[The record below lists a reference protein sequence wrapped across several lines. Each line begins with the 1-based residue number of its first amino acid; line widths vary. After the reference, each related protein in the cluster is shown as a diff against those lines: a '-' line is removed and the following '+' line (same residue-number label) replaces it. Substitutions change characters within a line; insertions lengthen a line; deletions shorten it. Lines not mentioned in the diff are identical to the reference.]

1 MGFSNGIKIKKP
13 AYTKDTNLY
22 KIENIPTVFIPVGD
36 KYTVTVTKGDHVLVG
51 QLLGIA
57 LGHQIPLHCSVS
69 GTVVGIVTIDGQEYI
84 EIENDEKYELCS
96 DIAPCDKRLSQ
107 MDAEE
112 MIDRI
117 RLCGISDWKKLN
129 SAKGKAKR
137 FAVNCLD
144 ADPYSSDKKCAIA
157 YYPKEIIGGAKIIL
171 KILGLRLCEFVIEKN
186 STDAINTLIDCIGE
200 SNFFDII
207 ETKGKYP
214 LGEEQRIISIL
225 PDARDIEDDELLVLD
240 VHTVAAVY
248 KAFSQGMPYVRRMI
262 SIGGSATYED
272 GCYDLP
278 LGTPLKYIAVQ
289 CAEAA
294 DEKPVPYTTIR
305 SGAMRGTVADLSHA
319 LVDDKTHALIF
330 ERTKDVTVRVGSCIG
345 CGRCDKACPDKLLP
359 SVFVAKHENDFST
372 ALRTSGMEYC
382 SDCGA
387 CTYVCPANIPITEV
401 AQGNTDI
408 LTPDKKHKKKETVK
422 APFISH
428 SEKVRTINID
438 LILALGALLGWAV
451 CRFGMSALILCG
463 ISVATACLTELLFN
477 LLTKTSPLGVLD
489 LNGVVCGIMCALTLS
504 PNVPLYVAAITAFFA
519 IIFMK
524 GAFGGHGKNLLHS
537 AFGARVLAS
546 LFFHDAFVY
555 DAERKYTLFDHL
567 LGNTEGALGEVSV
580 IILAV
585 AGIYLIARR
594 VISAITPAAII
605 STFAVITFL
614 TAPEGN
620 AVDTVKIMTIGT
632 AILFVSVFCGAEYS
646 TVPKTAFGKVAYGSL
661 CGAIAAVIGR
671 YTSYEGAYIAALISS
686 AAITPLFTRF
696 YEVEPFGDDADGEED
711 ALPSYFREEEDEE
724 YDNEE
729 ECSDTESDK
738 QAQDD
743 TDDET
748 AVFDATA
755 VNTEGSDES
764 DMNLD
769 GMDEVMQRIIAE
781 NLVRSDN
788 DPIEASDT
796 EESDTEGDNASADFS
811 DSMEFSIEKADEILK
826 NLSAEIGLI
835 EGSNEEAQAEAT
847 VSKGESAK
855 EEVPIDSTAV
865 FNKLLEE
872 VESESGKKQI

>member
-36 KYTVTVTKGDHVLVG
+36 KYTVTVAKGDRVLVG

-57 LGHQIPLHCSVS
+57 LGRQTPLHCSVS
-69 GTVVGIVTIDGQEYI
+69 GTVADIVNIDGKDYI

-107 MDAEE
+107 MSADE

-129 SAKGKAKR
+129 STKGTAKR

-186 STDAINTLIDCIGE
+186 STEAINTLIDCIGE

-214 LGEEQRIISIL
+214 MGEEQRIITL
-225 PDARDIEDDELLVLD
+225 MPDANDIEDEELVVLD

-248 KAFSQGMPYVRRMI
+248 KAFSQGMPYVRRTV

-272 GCYDLP
+272 GCYDIP
-278 LGTPLKYIAVQ
+278 LGTPIKYIAVQ

-294 DEKPVPYTTIR
+294 DEKSVPYTTIR
-305 SGAMRGTVADLSHA
+305 GGAMRGTVTDLSHA
-319 LVDDKTHALIF
+319 LVDDTTHTIIF
-330 ERTKDVTVRVGSCIG
+330 EKTKNVTVRAGSCIG
-345 CGRCDKACPDKLLP
+345 CARCDKACPDKLLP
-359 SVFVAKHENDFST
+359 SVFVSKYENDFNT
-372 ALRTSGMEYC
+372 AIRSSGMDYC
-382 SDCGA
+382 SNCGA
-387 CTYVCPANIPITEV
+387 CTYVCPANIPITEI
-401 AQGNTDI
+401 AQGSTEL
-408 LTPDKKHKKKETVK
+408 LTPDKKYKKKKTIK
-422 APFISH
+422 SPFIRH
-428 SEKVRTINID
+428 SEKVRTMNID
-438 LILALGALLGWAV
+438 LILALGALLGWAA
-451 CRFGMSALILCG
+451 CRFGITALMLCG

-489 LNGVVCGIMCALTLS
+489 LNGVVCGMMCALTLS
-504 PNVPLYVAAITAFFA
+504 PNVPLYIAAITAFFA
-519 IIFMK
+519 VIFMK
-524 GAFGGHGKNLLHS
+524 GAFGGHGKNILHS

-580 IILAV
+580 IILAAV
-585 AGIYLIARR
+585 FLYLVARR
-594 VISAITPAAII
+594 VISAIPTAAIL
-605 STFAVITFL
+605 STFAIVSFL

-620 AVDTVKIMTIGT
+620 AINTVKLMLIGS
-632 AILFVSVFCGAEYS
+632 AIIFVSVFCGAEYS
-646 TVPKTAFGKVAYGSL
+646 TMPKTVFGKIVYGSL
-661 CGAIAAVIGR
+661 CGALAAVIGR

-686 AAITPLFTRF
+686 IIITPLFARI
-696 YEVEPFGDDADGEED
+696 YEVEPFGDEASSAEEPS
-711 ALPSYFREEEDEE
+711 LPSYFKEEDEE
-724 YDNEE
+724 GGEDEE
-729 ECSDTESDK
+729 YSDTQSDEN
-738 QAQDD
+738 ASEVE
-743 TDDET
+743 DET
-748 AVFDATA
+748 TVFDKTDRDGD
-755 VNTEGSDES
+755 TETDLSMDN
-764 DMNLD
+764 MN
-769 GMDEVMQRIIAE
+769 EVMQKIIAE
-781 NLVRSDN
+781 NLVAN
-788 DPIEASDT
+788 DS
-796 EESDTEGDNASADFS
+796 EESTTSEQEADITPDFA

-835 EGSNEEAQAEAT
+835 DDKDKITE
-847 VSKGESAK
+847 SKS
-855 EEVPIDSTAV
+855 EEVSENEASKSENDSAPIDSTAI
-865 FNKLLEE
+865 FNKLFEE
-872 VESESGKKQI
+872 VESENDKQ